1 MDLQTRKLN
10 VIQYLIGL
18 KDESIFSVFEKI
30 VNESKSKETKTYR
43 TFSKQEMIDRAKKSN
58 LDYLAGNFKDQEQL
72 ETESKDW

>member
-10 VIQYLIGL
+10 VIEYLIGL

-30 VNESKSKETKTYR
+30 VNESKSKGTKTYR
-43 TFSKQEMIDRAKKSN
+43 TFSRQELIDRAKKSN